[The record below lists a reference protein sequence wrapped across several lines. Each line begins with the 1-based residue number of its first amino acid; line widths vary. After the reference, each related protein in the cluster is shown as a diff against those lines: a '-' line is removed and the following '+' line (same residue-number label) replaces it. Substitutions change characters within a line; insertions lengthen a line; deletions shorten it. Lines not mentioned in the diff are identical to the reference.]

1 MVRLLLFSLL
11 LLPMEWARAQADNR
25 TIIGSGN
32 EYLVAGANAIRAG
45 DFDNG
50 IRLTRRGLDEF
61 LPSAKDRAA
70 ALCNL
75 CAAFNGVREPQKALE
90 YCNESLALNT
100 RNWRTYSNRAAA
112 YTILGMYSEAVFD
125 LDSAA
130 TLNPNAKAVLKL
142 REIINELSLDARVI
156 MEDHQ
161 Q

>member
-1 MVRLLLFSLL
+1 MDQT
-11 LLPMEWARAQADNR
+11 EEH
-25 TIIGSGN
+25 GS
-32 EYLVAGANAIRAG
+32 
-45 DFDNG
+45 
-50 IRLTRRGLDEF
+50 
-61 LPSAKDRAA
+61 
-70 ALCNL
+70 
-75 CAAFNGVREPQKALE
+75 LE

-161 Q
+161 R